1 MAQDI
6 EKLTNGLYK
15 KNADGVYTNVFDGT
29 PYSGPG
35 YVDGVKE
42 VPVEASKN
50 AAADIVI
57 TGTES
62 DSELAKKLYLLE
74 GGNKGED
81 THLTLTGN
89 ESDSEIAKK
98 IAEFEKK
105 QKNKRKVI
113 KEIKKKPTPPPILRY
128 PFEGMT
134 QHTDYL
140 QIDVIE
146 YKPAGNKKETYT
158 REPSEASK
166 EWARKFPLAA
176 KEAGFGSR
184 TFTKKGSSFTSKLGG
199 RRNTSNR
206 LVGNTRSYA
215 LGIRP
220 IKNEGTILLPV
231 PSNVQDGNSVKVGD
245 SSLNGLQAA
254 GASSVMDAMDTDLSK
269 SGSFK
274 EGWSTLTSSF
284 AGAAQNFAGQV
295 QDGATL
301 DKIKGVALNKLT
313 ASALG
318 IFGGNVTTNQLL
330 ARQSGEIINPN
341 MELLFD
347 GPTLRA
353 FKFQFKMTP
362 RNQREAEQIRLI
374 IRSFK
379 RNMAPIASG
388 GTEKEGAWFLKTPKV
403 FELRYRTGNKDHKY
417 LHKFKQCFLTDI
429 SVNYTGDGVYS
440 TYEDGSPVSYLM
452 DLSFKELEP
461 IYDIDYDSEQ
471 GQGGVGY

>member
-29 PYSGPG
+29 TYSGPG

-42 VPVEASKN
+42 VIVEVNENPS
-50 AAADIVI
+50 ADLDNNEYDEF
-57 TGTES
+57 T
-62 DSELAKKLYLLE
+62 DNKLHKKLE
-74 GGNKGED
+74 KAGWSDEKIEEIKGSIKGARLNRERKI
-81 THLTLTGN
+81 LN
-89 ESDSEIAKK
+89 EK
-98 IAEFEKK
+98 
-105 QKNKRKVI
+105 
-113 KEIKKKPTPPPILRY
+113 KKKPTPPPILRY

-184 TFTKKGSSFTSKLGG
+184 TFTKKGSSFKGKMGG
-199 RRNTSNR
+199 RRNTSNN
-206 LVGNTRSYA
+206 LVGGTRSYA
-215 LGIRP
+215 LSIRP

-254 GASSVMDAMDTDLSK
+254 GASGVMDAMDTDLSK
-269 SGSFK
+269 ADSFK
-274 EGWSTLTSSF
+274 GGWSTLTSSF

-318 IFGGNVTTNQLL
+318 IFGGNITTNQLL

-362 RNQREAEQIRLI
+362 RNRREAEQIRLI

>member
-1 MAQDI
+1 MADLTKEELHNRI
-6 EKLTNGLYK
+6 INNTESKEFHEKNKEKFPNLYK
-15 KNADGVYTNVFDGT
+15 SD
-29 PYSGPG
+29 
-35 YVDGVKE
+35 
-42 VPVEASKN
+42 N
-50 AAADIVI
+50 AAADIDDGYEDEI
-57 TGTES
+57 YNEEDEWGPGGQPTAGKQLEIYNNSLKKNGKKNNKKTN
-62 DSELAKKLYLLE
+62 AK
-74 GGNKGED
+74 GNPK
-81 THLTLTGN
+81 
-89 ESDSEIAKK
+89 S
-98 IAEFEKK
+98 
-105 QKNKRKVI
+105 
-113 KEIKKKPTPPPILRY
+113 KEPPVLRY

-146 YKPAGNKKETYT
+146 YKPAGNKKQTYT
-158 REPSEASK
+158 RGVSKASQ
-166 EWARKFPLAA
+166 EWARKFPLLA
-176 KEAGFGSR
+176 KETKWSDGQGFGSR
-184 TFTKKGSSFTSKLGG
+184 TFLKKASSFKGKLGS
-199 RRNTSNR
+199 RRNSSNNTVGGTSP
-206 LVGNTRSYA
+206 YA

-220 IKNEGTILLPV
+220 IKNEGTILLPI

-254 GASSVMDAMDTDLSK
+254 GASGVMDAMDTDLSK
-269 SGSFK
+269 SDSFK
-274 EGWSTLTSSF
+274 GGWSTLTSSF

-295 QDGATL
+295 QEGATL
-301 DKIKGVALNKLT
+301 DKIKSVALNKLT

-362 RNQREAEQIRLI
+362 RNRKEAEQIRLI

-379 RNMAPIASG
+379 RNMAPVAKG
-388 GTEKEGAWFLKTPKV
+388 GTEKESAWFLKTPKV

-429 SVNYTGDGVYS
+429 AVNYTGDGVYS

-471 GQGGVGY
+471 GLGGVGY